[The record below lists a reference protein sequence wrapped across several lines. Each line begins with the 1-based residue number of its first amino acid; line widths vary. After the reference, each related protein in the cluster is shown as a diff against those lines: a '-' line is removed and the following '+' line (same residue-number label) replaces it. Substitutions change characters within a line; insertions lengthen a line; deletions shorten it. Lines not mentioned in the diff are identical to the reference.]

1 MKKLTVISILLIC
14 ILAFGGCGNKE
25 LKTKVSKA
33 GEENKS
39 NLKFGEV
46 EFENYGIKVYA
57 PNGYEKEGSG
67 VALKKIEDSTNYF
80 LATSYPDI
88 SIEEYNEQ
96 AWSNWTKIKSE
107 IKNFKDVEYSI
118 SQWELSGKPREGSLS
133 EKYNCNKGIS
143 CCFVINNLLCT
154 VEMLYKD
161 NNFNYDDF
169 IKVVEQIDTSN
180 ADVNFE
186 FLNENEIN
194 NAYSAP
200 DSYTGRMIK
209 IKGKIFGSIGEQD
222 NMIAFQMW
230 GDAENNDK
238 NTVVYGEKPSLVK
251 LQEDDYVVVEGFVA
265 GSWDG
270 ENGFGGNVSAL
281 QITPTK
287 IKKST
292 YKDVMSPTEKLIK
305 VNKTVKQYGY
315 SITLQKVEIS
325 AIETRVYFK
334 ITNNGTDKFRL
345 DNYDVEL
352 IQDGKQYDYTSNY
365 DAHYEELQGEL
376 RPGTKG
382 EGIVV
387 FPRIDEN
394 TSFEIYCEGHSDNWD
409 EDIKEVKFTI
419 NQ

>member
-1 MKKLTVISILLIC
+1 MKKLLLISILLIC
-14 ILAFGGCGNKE
+14 VLAFGGCGNKE
-25 LKTKVSKA
+25 SKTKETKNSK
-33 GEENKS
+33 ES
-39 NLKFGEV
+39 NLQFGEV
-46 EFENYGIKVYA
+46 KFESYGIKVYA
-57 PNGYEKEGSG
+57 PNDYKKEDGG
-67 VALKKIEDSTNYF
+67 IALKKVGDSTNYF
-80 LATSYPDI
+80 EANMYPNI
-88 SIEEYNEQ
+88 SMDEYNNQ
-96 AWSNWTKIKSE
+96 MWSNWTKVESE
-107 IKNFKDVEYSI
+107 IKEIKDVEYSI
-118 SQWELSGKPREGSLS
+118 FQWELSGKPREGSIS

-143 CCFVINNLLCT
+143 CCFVINKLLCT
-154 VEMLYKD
+154 VEILYKN

-169 IKVVEQIDTSN
+169 IKVVEQIDASN

-194 NAYSAP
+194 NAYSSP
-200 DSYTGRMIK
+200 DSYVGRRIK

-409 EDIKEVKFTI
+409 EDIKEVKFSI

>member
-1 MKKLTVISILLIC
+1 MKKLKIVLTIMIMVVLLV
-14 ILAFGGCGNKE
+14 GCSQKDTNIE
-25 LKTKVSKA
+25 SK
-33 GEENKS
+33 KQS
-39 NLKFGEV
+39 NLEFGKVKFEA
-46 EFENYGIKVYA
+46 YGIKVFA
-57 PNGYEKEGSG
+57 PNDYEKDDGG
-67 VALKKIEDSTNYF
+67 VALKKIGNSTNHF
-80 LATSYPDI
+80 SAISYPNINMD
-88 SIEEYNEQ
+88 EYNNQ

-118 SQWELSGKPREGSLS
+118 FQWELSGKPREGSLS

-154 VEMLYKD
+154 VQILYKD
-161 NNFNYDDF
+161 DNFNYNDF
-169 IKVVEQIDTSN
+169 IKIVEQIDTSN

-194 NAYSAP
+194 NAYSSP

-209 IKGKIFGSIGEQD
+209 IKGRIFGSIGEQD

-238 NTVVYGEKPSLVK
+238 NTVVYGEKPSLIK
-251 LQEDDYVVVEGFVA
+251 LQEDDYVIVEGFVA
-265 GSWDG
+265 GTWDG
-270 ENGFGGNVSAL
+270 ENGFGGEFSAL

-287 IKKST
+287 IQKST

-305 VNKTVKQYGY
+305 VNKTIKQYGY
-315 SITLQKVEIS
+315 AITLQKVEIS
-325 AIETRVYFK
+325 GIETRVYFK
-334 ITNNGTDKFRL
+334 VTNNGTDKFRL
-345 DNYDVEL
+345 NDYDIEL
-352 IQDGKQYDYTSNY
+352 IQDGKQYDHTKNY

-387 FPRIDEN
+387 FPKINEN
-394 TSFEIYCEGHSDNWD
+394 TSFDIFCEGHSDNWD
-409 EDIKEVKFTI
+409 EDIKEVKFSI
-419 NQ
+419 KQ